1 MTRTETRGMGMEYPI
16 LLYPH
21 HDHDDVINSDGDRS
35 ERFGAQIV
43 YSRAEERFGRQ
54 SRIRGRTHEIQFNF
68 NSSQS
73 SLILSALVSVCLM

>member
-43 YSRAEERFGRQ
+43 YSRAEGRFGR
-54 SRIRGRTHEIQFNF
+54 R
-68 NSSQS
+68 
-73 SLILSALVSVCLM
+73 L